1 VEDDEL
7 SEVKIDENDMEEF
20 SLVEGIDKLMS

>member
-7 SEVKIDENDMEEF
+7 SEVKIDDNDMEEF

>member
-1 VEDDEL
+1 VEEDEL
-7 SEVKIDENDMEEF
+7 SEVKIDDDDTEEF